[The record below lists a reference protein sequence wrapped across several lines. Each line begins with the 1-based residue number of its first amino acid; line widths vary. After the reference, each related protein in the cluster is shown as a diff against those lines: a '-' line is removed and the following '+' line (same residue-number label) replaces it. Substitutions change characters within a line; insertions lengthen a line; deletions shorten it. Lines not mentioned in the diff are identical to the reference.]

1 MSLFIIFMILFGYV
15 SDDFEFTVI
24 TEYETFSV
32 RGVFL
37 GFEIDDYFNPV
48 VRDEDGAVRS
58 FLSTDCLMDYFLSD
72 HVGESIILNIEDADL
87 YVHHLGDTT
96 RIERVTGISID
107 GLTYTHW
114 KDSLDAA
121 GELELLQYFYSPYHC
136 QYNQE

>member
-24 TEYETFSV
+24 TEHNTFRV
-32 RGVFL
+32 PGVFL

-72 HVGESIILNIEDADL
+72 HVGESIILDIEDADL